1 MIVFQEEMECKCMAA
16 DSRGFRLRSEGGRKM
31 VNSNSDLLYNYNC
44 LNPLVPIE
52 ITFSVWHANLHFHS
66 IVVK

>member
-1 MIVFQEEMECKCMAA
+1 MAA
-16 DSRGFRLRSEGGRKM
+16 DSRGFGLRLEGGRKM
-31 VNSNSDLLYNYNC
+31 LNLNADLLYNYNF